1 MLDELI
7 LLAQDVG
14 NVINQIPMAERGKIV
29 EMGADGTPT
38 SHIDK
43 VAEDI
48 ILDHVA
54 SNNLELNVLS
64 EEAGLVDHGYDDVLV
79 IDPVDGTSNA
89 KRNIPY
95 FSISLAVGRDDLDGV
110 KLGIVYNPCTG
121 DLYHSEK
128 GEGAYFNGHRLALPE
143 NNGEAEVPGNE
154 RTDGMMISTHF
165 GSQSNPHI
173 LEIAKG
179 FHKVRALGC
188 ASLDICSVAA
198 TQSDAYYFHMDEP
211 DKRLRVTDIAAAVLI
226 LREAG
231 GQIFDINGTP
241 LAMKLDL
248 KDRNN
253 MIALMNN
260 DLLGRFI

>member
-14 NVINQIPMAERGKIV
+14 NVINQIPMAERGKMV

-64 EEAGLVDHGYDDVLV
+64 EEAGFVDRGYEDVLV

-110 KLGIVYNPCTG
+110 TLGIVYNPCTG

-128 GEGAYFNGHRLALPE
+128 GEGAYFNGHRLEPPKYKGDSG
-143 NNGEAEVPGNE
+143 NGGEGK
-154 RTDGMMISTHF
+154 MISTHF
-165 GSQSNPHI
+165 GSQSNPRIH
-173 LEIAKG
+173 EVAKK
-179 FHKVRALGC
+179 FHKVRALGS

-198 TQSDAYYFHMDEP
+198 AQSDAYYFHMDEP
-211 DKRLRVTDIAAAVLI
+211 DKRLRITDIAAAVLI

-231 GQIFDINGTP
+231 GEIYDINGDP
-241 LAMKLDL
+241 LVMKLDL

-260 DLLGRFI
+260 ALLGEFI

>member
-1 MLDELI
+1 MMLDDLI
-7 LLAQDVG
+7 TLAQDVG
-14 NVINQIPMAERGKIV
+14 NVINQIPIAERGKTI

-43 VAEDI
+43 VAEKI

-54 SNNLELNVLS
+54 AHDLPLNVLS
-64 EEAGLVDHGYDDVLV
+64 EEAGFVDRGYENVLV

-95 FSISLAVGRDDLDGV
+95 FSISLAVGQDDLDGIRI
-110 KLGIVYNPCTG
+110 GIVYNPCTG

-128 GEGAYFNGHRLALPE
+128 GEGAYFNGKRLGPS
-143 NNGEAEVPGNE
+143 NDSG
-154 RTDGMMISTHF
+154 DGDGDNRELMICTHF
-165 GSQSNPHI
+165 GGRTNGRI
-173 LEIAKG
+173 NEIIKN
-179 FHKVRALGC
+179 FKKIRALGC

-198 TQSDAYYFHMDEP
+198 DQSDAYYFNIDEP
-211 DKRLRVTDIAAAVLI
+211 DERLRVTDIAAAVLI

-231 GQIFDINGTP
+231 GQIHDLTGNP
-241 LAMKLDL
+241 LEMKLNL
-248 KDRNN
+248 KDRKN

-260 DLLGRFI
+260 DLLGEFI

>member
-1 MLDELI
+1 MMLDELI

-14 NVINQIPMAERGKIV
+14 NVINQIPMAERGKV
-29 EMGADGTPT
+29 VDMGADGTPT

-43 VAEDI
+43 VAEQI
-48 ILDHVA
+48 ILDHIA
-54 SNNLELNVLS
+54 SHDLPLNVLS
-64 EEAGLVDHGYDDVLV
+64 EEAGFIDRGYDDVLV

-95 FSISLAVGRDDLDGV
+95 FSISLAVGQDDLDGIKIGV
-110 KLGIVYNPCTG
+110 VYNPCTG

-128 GEGAYFNGHRLALPE
+128 GEGAYFNGHRLELSKNDADK
-143 NNGEAEVPGNE
+143 GEL
-154 RTDGMMISTHF
+154 MISTHF
-165 GSQSNPHI
+165 GGRTNDRI
-173 LEIAKG
+173 NEIIKD
-179 FHKVRALGC
+179 FKKVRAFGC

-198 TQSDAYYFHMDEP
+198 DQSDAYYFNNDEP
-211 DKRLRVTDIAAAVLI
+211 DERLRVTDIAAAVLI

-231 GQIFDINGTP
+231 GQIHDLAGNP
-241 LAMKLDL
+241 LEMKLDL

-260 DLLGRFI
+260 DLLEEFI